1 MKTDGKNKYF
11 GDHQRRVNRPSSEYG
26 EQYWP
31 TAFLAFEHPEEANIP
46 NIWAGLNPKDIDPG
60 KK

>member
-1 MKTDGKNKYF
+1 M
-11 GDHQRRVNRPSSEYG
+11 NRPSSEYG